1 MDDSDKEKIELYL
14 RLMYVLAGIAL
25 AIGVCFY
32 MLFEKLSFVDA
43 FYFSV
48 VTLATVGYGDITPHT
63 DIGKIF
69 TAFYIVGGIGIIG
82 TFANLFMKNA
92 AIHHQERKNNRQSE
106 AKTVAL
112 KAKRKK

>member
-1 MDDSDKEKIELYL
+1 MDSSDKQKVELYL
-14 RLMYVLAGIAL
+14 RLMYVLTGTAL

-32 MLFEKLSFVDA
+32 MLFEKLSLINA

-48 VTLATVGYGDITPHT
+48 VTLATVGYGDITPKT

-69 TAFYIVGGIGIIG
+69 TSFYIIGGIGIIG
-82 TFANLFMKNA
+82 TFANLFMKSA

-106 AKTVAL
+106 AKTIASI
-112 KAKRKK
+112 KKKK